1 MYFQIY
7 IKTGNFSEQPHKT
20 LKKIIS
26 NMKGEGAPYIIN
38 NWNINK
44 TYAERYFDNSYWY
57 VECTGDN
64 YTDYQIKDSFERNYN
79 YLSSNGYLDYNQAS
93 IELKY

>member
-44 TYAERYFDNSYWY
+44 TYAERYFDNS
-57 VECTGDN
+57 
-64 YTDYQIKDSFERNYN
+64 
-79 YLSSNGYLDYNQAS
+79 
-93 IELKY
+93 